1 MIIKIQSV
9 KKKGEF
15 KSMVQDHA
23 FRVGVFPPP
32 QIRLIFE
39 FEIETLFNSLNSPV
53 YKVFRVKVLTCTLNP

>member
-15 KSMVQDHA
+15 KSMVQDHD
-23 FRVGVFPPP
+23 FRVGVFSPP

-39 FEIETLFNSLNSPV
+39 FEIETLFNTLDSTV
-53 YKVFRVKVLTCTLNP
+53 YKVFRVQVLACTLNP